1 MRHKMFELL
10 LTLAVAAV
18 VPATARAQDDTAS
31 KVEALYAEGVALYR
45 AQKYTAAVER
55 FEEAYRLFP
64 EPNLQFN
71 IGKAKEAAGDID
83 GAMAA
88 YEKCASSK
96 DATAST
102 RTKATERMTMLR
114 TAKMKS
120 RVAPSESDLAPTSG
134 AAATPTVR
142 ATTNPREPEGPGVLP
157 WIVGGVGVAL
167 VGVGAVFFGLGA
179 SDHGKISDA
188 KSNATNGVASLT
200 YIEAQEL
207 ADSGESKKTIGT
219 GLVIGG
225 VAALAGAAVLMA
237 IGGDD
242 SQDVA
247 VSIAPGTDGGA
258 LVVGGRF

>member
-1 MRHKMFELL
+1 MRHTKFKFL
-10 LTLAVAAV
+10 LTAAVALAA
-18 VPATARAQDDTAS
+18 PATARAQDSTAD

-55 FEEAYRLFP
+55 FEEAYRLYP

-71 IGKAKEAAGDID
+71 IGKAKEAAGDLD
-83 GAMAA
+83 GAVAA
-88 YEKCASSK
+88 YEKCAASSE
-96 DATAST
+96 ATAST
-102 RTKATERMTMLR
+102 RAKARERATMLK

-120 RVAPSESDLAPTSG
+120 RVAPSDPELAPSG
-134 AAATPTVR
+134 PVPSSPPVGVTTTPK
-142 ATTNPREPEGPGVLP
+142 ASEGPGVLP
-157 WIVGGVGVAL
+157 WVVGGVGVAL

-179 SDHGKISDA
+179 SDHGKISDSKA
-188 KSNATNGVASLT
+188 NAQNGVASLT
-200 YIEAQEL
+200 YVEAQDL

-237 IGGDD
+237 LGGDD

-247 VSIAPGTDGGA
+247 VSIAPGRDGGA